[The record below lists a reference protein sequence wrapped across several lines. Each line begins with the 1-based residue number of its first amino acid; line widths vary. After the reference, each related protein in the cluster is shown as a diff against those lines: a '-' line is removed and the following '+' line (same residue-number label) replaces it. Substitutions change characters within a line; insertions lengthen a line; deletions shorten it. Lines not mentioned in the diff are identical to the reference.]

1 MSEREEACVCVRVVR
16 ECVWVCACAVGR
28 EEAREREK
36 ERDNMVLQFW
46 FEMERK

>member
-1 MSEREEACVCVRVVR
+1 MRERKRVGVRVVCAR
-16 ECVWVCACAVGR
+16 VSVCACAVGR